1 MEIVANP
8 WLSSIGTFG
17 LLASGLTTVRSIG
30 RESFDNV
37 VLGRQRSSSVLL
49 LLLLSSEVRGELLAC
64 WLLLL
69 LEAMEKRRELARKGL
84 AASRGERR

>member
-1 MEIVANP
+1 M
-8 WLSSIGTFG
+8 
-17 LLASGLTTVRSIG
+17 
-30 RESFDNV
+30 
-37 VLGRQRSSSVLL
+37 LGRQRSSNVLL

>member
-1 MEIVANP
+1 M
-8 WLSSIGTFG
+8 
-17 LLASGLTTVRSIG
+17 
-30 RESFDNV
+30 
-37 VLGRQRSSSVLL
+37 L
-49 LLLLSSEVRGELLAC
+49 LLLLSREVRGELLAC